1 MKYMPF
7 WLYISETS
15 MQTFLTIILLILGT
29 TVSANETAATLYRN
43 SVLNEN
49 ARYHIATFDTNEGDA
64 YNWENCQLAAKLFQA
79 QPGVTTRFWCE
90 KGKFDT

>member
-1 MKYMPF
+1 MPL
-7 WLYISETS
+7 WLSILETS
-15 MQTFLTIILLILGT
+15 MRTFLTISLLILGT

-49 ARYHIATFDTNEGDA
+49 ARYHIATFDTNEGEA
-64 YNWENCQLAAKLFQA
+64 YNWENCQLAANLFQA

-90 KGKFDT
+90 KGKFEN

>member
-1 MKYMPF
+1 MRK
-7 WLYISETS
+7 
-15 MQTFLTIILLILGT
+15 FLTIILFILGT
-29 TVSANETAATLYRN
+29 TASANETAATFYWN

-49 ARYHIATFDTNEGDA
+49 ARYHIATFDTNEGEA

-90 KGKFDT
+90 KGKFNN

>member
-1 MKYMPF
+1 MPL
-7 WLYISETS
+7 WLSILETS
-15 MQTFLTIILLILGT
+15 MRKFLTIILLIFGT
-29 TVSANETAATLYRN
+29 TAVANETAATLCRN

-49 ARYHIATFDTNEGDA
+49 MRYHIATFDTNQGEA

-90 KGKFDT
+90 KGKFKD

>member
-1 MKYMPF
+1 MPL
-7 WLYISETS
+7 WLSISETS
-15 MQTFLTIILLILGT
+15 MRTFLTIILLILGT
-29 TVSANETAATLYRN
+29 TASANQTAATLYRN

-49 ARYHIATFDTNEGDA
+49 ARYHIATFDTNEGEA

>member
-1 MKYMPF
+1 MPL
-7 WLYISETS
+7 WLSISETG
-15 MQTFLTIILLILGT
+15 MRKFLTIILLIFGT
-29 TVSANETAATLYRN
+29 TAVANETAATLYRS

-49 ARYHIATFDTNEGDA
+49 ERYHIATFDANHGSA

-90 KGKFDT
+90 KGKFEN